1 MKRKKQN
8 SSFSIEKFDDR
19 EQWLNARNG
28 KITGSKLKDIITKRG
43 DGVKKGVYQL
53 IADRIA
59 IAPDGEN
66 PMDRGTRLEEEA
78 IARFV
83 KETGKKVNTDLVI
96 FSRVDNPNIAFSP
109 DAYIG
114 DTEVVEAKC
123 LSSASHIEAL
133 ITQKV
138 PSEYEDQIIQPFV
151 VNDNLKTVY
160 MVFYDPRI
168 PTKDFFYLTIN
179 RADVEDKVVEYLEY
193 EKQKLEFVEE
203 WILKLSY

>member
-19 EQWLNARNG
+19 DQWLSARNG
-28 KITGSKLKDIITKRG
+28 KITGSKLKDLIVKRG
-43 DGVKKGVYQL
+43 TGEKKGFYQL

-78 IARFV
+78 VARFV

-96 FSRVDNPNIAFSP
+96 FSRTDNPNIAFSP

-114 DTEVVEAKC
+114 ETECVEAKC
-123 LSSASHIEAL
+123 LNSASHIEAF

-138 PSEYEDQIIQPFV
+138 PSEYVEQTIQPFV
-151 VNDNLKTVY
+151 VNDNLKTLY
-160 MVFYDPRI
+160 LVFYDPRI
-168 PTKDFFYLTIN
+168 PSKDFFYLTIN
-179 RADVEDKVVEYLEY
+179 REDLGDTIEDYRRLEVE
-193 EKQKLEFVEE
+193 KLALVEE
-203 WILKLSY
+203 WVLKLSY

>member
-19 EQWLNARNG
+19 DDWLNARNG
-28 KITGSKLKDIITKRG
+28 KITGSKLKDLIVKRG
-43 DGVKKGVYQL
+43 TGEKKGFYQL

-78 IARFV
+78 VDRFA

-96 FSRVDNPNIAFSP
+96 FSRTDNPNIAFSP

-114 DTEVVEAKC
+114 ETECVEAKC
-123 LSSASHIEAL
+123 LNSASHIEAF

-138 PSEYEDQIIQPFV
+138 PSEYSDQVIQPFV
-151 VNDNLKTVY
+151 VNDNLKTLY
-160 MVFYDPRI
+160 LVFYDPRI
-168 PTKDFFYLTIN
+168 PSKDFFYLTIN
-179 RADVEDKVVEYLEY
+179 REDLGDTIEDYRRLEVE
-193 EKQKLEFVEE
+193 KLALVEE
-203 WILKLSY
+203 WVLKLSF

>member
-8 SSFSIEKFDDR
+8 SSFSIEKFDDK
-19 EQWLNARNG
+19 EKWLSARAG
-28 KITGSKLKDIITKRG
+28 KITGSKLKDLVVKRG
-43 DGVKKGVYQL
+43 TGEKKGFYQL

-66 PMDRGTRLEEEA
+66 PMERGTRLEEEA
-78 IARFV
+78 VARFA

-109 DAYIG
+109 DAYI
-114 DTEVVEAKC
+114 DEIEVVEAKC
-123 LSSASHIEAL
+123 LSSASHIEAY

-138 PSEYEDQIIQPFV
+138 PSDYEDQIIQPFV
-151 VNDNLKTVY
+151 VNDDLKTLY
-160 MVFYDPRI
+160 LVFYDPRI

-179 RADVEDKVVEYLEY
+179 RKDVAEKVAEYLEY
-193 EKQKLEFVEE
+193 EKQKLALVEE
-203 WILKLSY
+203 WVLKLSY

>member
-1 MKRKKQN
+1 MKKQ

-19 EQWLNARNG
+19 EEWLKARNG
-28 KITGSKLKDIITKRG
+28 KITGSKLKDLIVKRG
-43 DGVKKGVYQL
+43 TGEKKGFYQL

-59 IAPDGEN
+59 IAPDDEN

-78 IARFV
+78 IDRFV

-96 FSRVDNPNIAFSP
+96 FSRKDNPNIAFSP

-114 DTEVVEAKC
+114 ETECVEAKC
-123 LSSASHIEAL
+123 LSSASHLEAY

-138 PSEYEDQIIQPFV
+138 PNEYVDQIIQPFI
-151 VNDNLKTVY
+151 VNDNLKKLY

-168 PTKDFFYLTIN
+168 PAKDFFFLTIN
-179 RADVEDKVVEYLEY
+179 REDYTNEIVEYLEY
-193 EKQKLEFVEE
+193 EKQKLELVENWVLE
-203 WILKLSY
+203 LTF